1 MRTAARSMGT
11 RARVRLAGQSAQ
23 VLHHER
29 ALVERAAAG
38 ETDAF
43 ERLMKRYH
51 DRLYRYAHVRL
62 GPEDAEDL
70 LQDLYLAVWQELP
83 SFRWD
88 RGGSLSGWMFAIGR
102 NMVADRRRGRRV
114 VLLPLEGAAEP
125 SIEFEHDA
133 VSARYLQSAL
143 EELPAR
149 QRDVLILRLLVGLTT
164 SEVATA
170 MGKSESRVKDLQ
182 RRGLSKLR
190 RWMGEQ
196 R

>member
-1 MRTAARSMGT
+1 MGT
-11 RARVRLAGQSAQ
+11 RARVQLGGLSAQ

-38 ETDAF
+38 DSDAF

-62 GPEDAEDL
+62 GPQDAEDL
-70 LQDLYLAVWQELP
+70 LQDLYLAVWQELS

-88 RGGSLSGWMFAIGR
+88 RGGSLSGWMFAIAR
-102 NMVADRRRGRRV
+102 NMVVDRHRGKRV
-114 VLLPLEGAAEP
+114 VFLPLESAAEP
-125 SIEFEHDA
+125 SVEFEHDA
-133 VSARYLQSAL
+133 VSGRDLQCAL

-149 QRDVLILRLLVGLTT
+149 QRDVIILRLLVGLTT
-164 SEVATA
+164 SEVAA
-170 MGKSESRVKDLQ
+170 AIGRSESRVKDLQ

-196 R
+196 P